1 MAFKKSLLL
10 LAVAGVFLVHPMTAD
25 ASSISLAL
33 AGGISSSLDD
43 SSATDEDV
51 EAVVA
56 QTAKEK
62 LYRPLALLRS
72 MIMLMSAAKPA
83 KRGRSLV
90 NCSIILSVM

>member
-56 QTAKEK
+56 KAGIIFFCR
-62 LYRPLALLRS
+62 LCDNCFYIFIRS
-72 MIMLMSAAKPA
+72 
-83 KRGRSLV
+83 R
-90 NCSIILSVM
+90 

>member
-56 QTAKEK
+56 QTAKEN
-62 LYRPLALLRS
+62 YTGALLRS

>member
-56 QTAKEK
+56 QTAKENYTG
-62 LYRPLALLRS
+62 LCIAQVNDYVNVRS
-72 MIMLMSAAKPA
+72 EARR
-83 KRGRSLV
+83 KRGENRW
-90 NCSIILSVM
+90 

>member
-43 SSATDEDV
+43 SSATD
-51 EAVVA
+51 
-56 QTAKEK
+56 
-62 LYRPLALLRS
+62 
-72 MIMLMSAAKPA
+72 
-83 KRGRSLV
+83 KRRI
-90 NCSIILSVM
+90 CSDR